1 MIKTIAHV
9 DEKTVCDE
17 AQTVQLG
24 EGGLS
29 PADIGKHYAKP
40 VRGYAVITDNETGE
54 VLETPN
60 LVLLSGR
67 EFLAQKLADTAGQ
80 SLLPSSTDDLTKY
93 KIRYFGV
100 GTGGADT
107 AEQPNKVGPFD
118 NDLDLRLPGKFA
130 DDSSDTDTSPDYNQ
144 RFQYIHDGKYKKIQ
158 SDTGGSI
165 EIIKE
170 DHDIVINGQTIT
182 VQAYTTVKY
191 TMIVRKDELYK
202 EVDEEGPFAFN
213 EAALYAV
220 EYEDIIS
227 DGIEYSVPKGSAG
240 TAVSRYTANSRMFAR
255 FTTLTKWLEI
265 NDSLRIEW
273 YILV

>member
-1 MIKTIAHV
+1 MIKSIAHV

-17 AQTVQLG
+17 GIVKQLG

-40 VRGYAVITDNETGE
+40 VRGYAIITDNETGE

-67 EFLAQKLADTAGQ
+67 EFLAQKLADVAGQ
-80 SLLPSSTDDLTKY
+80 SLLPATSDDLTKY

-118 NDLDLRLPGKFA
+118 NDIDLHLPGKFA
-130 DDSSDTDTSPDYNQ
+130 DDSSDVDATSDYNK

-158 SDTGGSI
+158 TDTTGSI
-165 EIIKE
+165 DIVEE
-170 DHDIVINGQTIT
+170 DHEIVINGETIN
-182 VQAYTTVKY
+182 VKAYTTIKY
-191 TMIVRKDELYK
+191 TMIVRRDELYK
-202 EVDEEGPFAFN
+202 EVGELGPFAFN

-220 EYEDIIS
+220 EFEDIVS
-227 DGIEYSVPKGSAG
+227 NGITYSVPKGPD
-240 TAVSRYTANSRMFAR
+240 RYNANSRMFAR
-255 FTTLTKWLEI
+255 FTTLTKWLEV

>member
-1 MIKTIAHV
+1 MIKRVSNV
-9 DEKTVCDE
+9 DEKVVADE
-17 AQTVQLG
+17 ALTSSLG

-29 PADIGKHYAKP
+29 PEEIGKHYAKP
-40 VRGYAVITDNETGE
+40 VRGYVVITDNDTGE

-67 EFLAQKLADTAGQ
+67 EFLAQKLADTAGS

-100 GTGGADT
+100 GIGGADT

-118 NDLDLRLPGKFA
+118 NDLDLKLPGKFA
-130 DDSSDTDTSPDYNQ
+130 DDSSDTDDYPDYNK
-144 RFQYIHDGKYKKIQ
+144 RFQYIHKGKYKKIQ
-158 SDTGGSI
+158 SDTSGSI
-165 EIIKE
+165 EIVKEIHEIVVNGETIK
-170 DHDIVINGQTIT
+170 VPAFTTI
-182 VQAYTTVKY
+182 KY
-191 TMIVRKDELYK
+191 TMVVRKDELYK
-202 EVDEEGPFAFN
+202 EVDESGPFAFN

-220 EYEDIIS
+220 EYEDTVI
-227 DGIEYSVPKGSAG
+227 DGVNYSIPKGSDNSA
-240 TAVSRYTANSRMFAR
+240 ASRYTANSRMFAR

>member
-17 AQTVQLG
+17 GKIEQLV

-40 VRGYAVITDNETGE
+40 VRGYAVITDNDTGE

-118 NDLDLRLPGKFA
+118 NDLDLKLPGKFA
-130 DDSSDTDTSPDYNQ
+130 DDSVDTDTSPDYNQ

-158 SDTGGSI
+158 SGGGTI
-165 EIIKE
+165 EVIKE
-170 DHDIVINGQTIT
+170 DHEIVINGQTIT
-182 VQAYTTVKY
+182 VPAYTTVKY
-191 TMIVRKDELYK
+191 TMVVAKSELYK
-202 EVDEEGPFAFN
+202 EVDESGPFAFN

-220 EYEDIIS
+220 EYEEIVS
-227 DGIEYSVPKGSAG
+227 DGVTYSVPKGPD
-240 TAVSRYTANSRMFAR
+240 RYGANSRMFAR